1 MPRQRTRY
9 WRVTYVFPE
18 DFAQCLKRF
27 KEAASLSSRE
37 LAHLLGTAPLTVKRW
52 DTGVMPSYQNLMALA
67 GAGRPLGTRPSAA
80 NGQGLSVSPSE
91 SEGRSQTDWGERGS
105 FTASCRDCSQLL

>member
-52 DTGVMPSYQNLMALA
+52 DTGVMPSYQNLMALLELA
-67 GAGRPLGTRPSAA
+67 DHLGLGHLLPM
-80 NGQGLSVSPSE
+80 G
-91 SEGRSQTDWGERGS
+91 RGS
-105 FTASCRDCSQLL
+105 V